1 MGRMAA
7 PHPISIVTFKEDIM
21 WKTVRKKAYLV
32 LLLPALLISVSVVL
46 IPGIQTIYASFT
58 DWNGFAAEKHFLG
71 LQNYMKLF
79 QNDYF
84 RIAIKNNI
92 IWMVLFL
99 TVPVVVGMGM
109 ALLLLQ
115 RKRSRNILQM
125 IFLIPYVL
133 APVVTA
139 MIFKNIIYSPTSGFI
154 HFLNELNIGLKLSN
168 PLTNRQFGIIA
179 VAAVDMW
186 HFWSYLMIIYLAALR
201 QTPQEQL
208 EAARLDGANF
218 RQLFFNVY
226 LPNIRPTVHLLSIM
240 IVIFSFLA
248 FDYVNLL
255 TQGGPAHY
263 TEVLATLAYTS
274 AFSERRL
281 GMASA
286 ISVTMSIF
294 GLIASVIYTRL
305 TMKEER
311 D

>member
-7 PHPISIVTFKEDIM
+7 PHSISTATFKEDIM
-21 WKTVRKKAYLV
+21 LKTVRKKAYLV
-32 LLLPALLISVSVVL
+32 LLLPALLISVSVVW

-71 LQNYMKLF
+71 LQNYIKLF

-115 RKRSRNILQM
+115 RQRSRNILQM

-263 TEVLATLAYTS
+263 TEVLATLASTS

>member
-1 MGRMAA
+1 MRNR
-7 PHPISIVTFKEDIM
+7 I
-21 WKTVRKKAYLV
+21 RKNAYLV

-46 IPGIQTIYASFT
+46 IPAIQTLFNSLT
-58 DWNGFAAEKHFLG
+58 DWNGFAAEKQFIG
-71 LQNYMKLF
+71 LANYVELF
-79 QNDYF
+79 QDKYF
-84 RIAIKNNI
+84 KIALKNNI
-92 IWMVLFL
+92 IWLGLFSIL
-99 TVPVVVGMGM
+99 VPIISMSV

-115 RKRSRNILQM
+115 RKKSRNALQT

-139 MIFKNIIYSPTSGFI
+139 MIFKNIIYSPTTGFI
-154 HFLNELNIGLKLSN
+154 HFLNELNETLNLKN
-168 PLTNRQFGIIA
+168 PLTNRTFGIFA

-186 HFWSYLMIIYLAALR
+186 HFWSYVMIIYLAALR
-201 QTPQEQL
+201 QTPQDQL

-218 RQLFFNVY
+218 PKLFLNVY
-226 LPNIRPTVHLLSIM
+226 LPNIKPTVHLMSLM

-248 FDYVNLL
+248 FDYVNLM

-263 TEVLATLAYTS
+263 TELLATLAYTN
-274 AFSERRL
+274 AFSERRI

-286 ISVTMSIF
+286 ISIVMSCF
-294 GLIASVIYTRL
+294 GMLAAVLYTRA

>member
-1 MGRMAA
+1 MRNL
-7 PHPISIVTFKEDIM
+7 K
-21 WKTVRKKAYLV
+21 KKAYLL
-32 LLLPALLISVSVVL
+32 LLLPALAISVSIVL
-46 IPGIQTIYASFT
+46 IPGIQTIWSSLT
-58 DWNGFAAEKHFLG
+58 DWNGFSAEKHFIG
-71 LQNYMKLF
+71 LANYVELF
-79 QNDYF
+79 QDRYF
-84 RIAIKNNI
+84 HIALKNNL

-109 ALLLLQ
+109 ALLLLY
-115 RKRSRNILQM
+115 RKKGRTILQM
-125 IFLIPYVL
+125 VFLIPYVL

-139 MIFKNIIYSPTSGFI
+139 MIFKNIIYNPTSGLLHFI
-154 HFLNELNIGLKLSN
+154 NGINEGLKLSN

-201 QTPQEQL
+201 QTPKDQL
-208 EAARLDGANF
+208 EAARLDGAGFSRLF
-218 RQLFFNVY
+218 RHVY
-226 LPNIRPTVHLLSIM
+226 LPNIKQTVWLLSIM

-274 AFSERRL
+274 AFSEQDI
-281 GMASA
+281 GKASA
-286 ISVTMSIF
+286 ISVVMSGF

-305 TMKEER
+305 TMREEC

>member
-1 MGRMAA
+1 MRMT
-7 PHPISIVTFKEDIM
+7 I
-21 WKTVRKKAYLV
+21 KKNAYLI
-32 LLLPALLISVSVVL
+32 LLLPALVISISVVL
-46 IPGIQTIYASFT
+46 IPGIQTVYSSLT
-58 DWNGFAAEKHFLG
+58 DWNGFAAEKHFIG
-71 LQNYMKLF
+71 FANYIKLF
-79 QNDYF
+79 QNPYF
-84 RIAIKNNI
+84 KIALKNNI
-92 IWMVLFL
+92 IWMLLFL
-99 TVPVVVGMGM
+99 TVPVIVGMGM

-115 RKRSRNILQM
+115 RKRGRNVLQM

-133 APVVTA
+133 APVVTS

-154 HFLNELNIGLKLSN
+154 HFLNQLNIGLNLKN
-168 PLTNRQFGIIA
+168 PLINRDFGIIA

-201 QTPQEQL
+201 QTPQDQL

-218 RQLFFNVY
+218 PQLFFNVY

-274 AFSERRL
+274 AFSERKI

-286 ISVTMSIF
+286 ISVVMSAF
-294 GLIASVIYTRL
+294 GLIASIIYTKL
-305 TMKEER
+305 TMKEAR

>member
-1 MGRMAA
+1 MRT
-7 PHPISIVTFKEDIM
+7 SL
-21 WKTVRKKAYLV
+21 RKKAYIL
-32 LLLPALLISVSVVL
+32 LLLPALVISVSVVL
-46 IPGIQTIYASFT
+46 IPGIQTIWSSLT
-58 DWNGFAAEKHFLG
+58 DWNGFSAEKHFVG
-71 LQNYMKLF
+71 LANYVELF
-79 QNDYF
+79 QDRYF
-84 RIAIKNNI
+84 HIALKNNI

-99 TVPVVVGMGM
+99 TIPVVVGMGM
-109 ALLLLQ
+109 ALLLLY
-115 RKRSRNILQM
+115 RKKGRNILQM

-139 MIFKNIIYSPTSGFI
+139 MIFKNIIYNPTSGLLHFI
-154 HFLNELNIGLKLSN
+154 NELNIGLDLSN

-201 QTPQEQL
+201 QTPQDQL
-208 EAARLDGANF
+208 EAARLDGASF
-218 RQLFFNVY
+218 PQLFFHVY
-226 LPNIRPTVHLLSIM
+226 LPNIKQTVWLLSIM

-274 AFSERRL
+274 AFSQQDL

-286 ISVTMSIF
+286 ISVVMSGF
-294 GLIASVIYTRL
+294 GLIASVIYIRL
-305 TMKEER
+305 TMREER
-311 D
+311 E